1 MLKKMKQVFILTVFV
16 FTTIHSFA
24 LNDKVR
30 LGIVASPGITWAR
43 PMGKDL
49 LKGNP
54 HFGVDFG
61 LTAEYWFA
69 KNYGFVSGIMGGY
82 EGINV
87 RGRDYF
93 ENTTLGIKYQDVNE
107 RYIFNYLAIPVQFKL
122 KTNQIKDGKFNIWG
136 QVGFNINVIVSAR
149 ATFSNPVPTYDP
161 FSTTPFIAIEKE
173 NIMKKAND
181 VSLSIPGFRSGF
193 VDVRLV
199 AGGGFEYAFDDKTSL
214 VVGLVY
220 QNGFINS
227 VIDKDAK
234 KEAILMR
241 NMGLRVGV
249 LF

>member
-16 FTTIHSFA
+16 FATLHSFA
-24 LNDKVR
+24 LNEKLR
-30 LGIVASPGITWAR
+30 LGIVASPGVTWAK

-49 LKGNP
+49 LKGKP

-61 LTAEYWFA
+61 LNIEYWFA
-69 KNYGFVSGIMGGY
+69 KNYGFSSGILGGY

-93 ENTTLGIKYQDVNE
+93 ENTSLGVKFQDVNE

-122 KTNQIKDGKFNIWG
+122 KTNPIKDGKFTIWG
-136 QVGFNINVIVSAR
+136 QVGFNLNVTVSAR
-149 ATFSNPVPTYDP
+149 ATFSNPVPAHYP
-161 FSTTPFIAIEKE
+161 NITTPYITVEKE

-193 VDVRLV
+193 VDLRLA
-199 AGGGFEYAFDDKTSL
+199 AGGGFEYAFDEKTSL
-214 VVGLVY
+214 VVGFFY
-220 QNGFINS
+220 QNGFINA

-234 KEAILMR
+234 KEAILIR
-241 NMGLRVGV
+241 NMNLRVGV

>member
-16 FTTIHSFA
+16 FATIHSFA

-93 ENTTLGIKYQDVNE
+93 ENTILGIKYQDVNE
-107 RYIFNYLAIPVQFKL
+107 RYIFNYLSIPTQFKL
-122 KTNQIKDGKFNIWG
+122 KTNPIKDGKFTLWA
-136 QVGFNINVIVSAR
+136 QVGANVNFTVSAR
-149 ATFSNPVPTYDP
+149 ATFSNPIPAYYPTITAPYI
-161 FSTTPFIAIEKE
+161 SIEKE
-173 NIMKKAND
+173 NIMKKDND
-181 VSLSIPGFRSGF
+181 VTLSIPGFRTGF

-199 AGGGFEYAFDDKTSL
+199 AGGGFEYAFDERTSL
-214 VVGLVY
+214 VVGFVY
-220 QNGFINS
+220 QNGFINA
-227 VIDKDAK
+227 VTDKDAK
-234 KEAILMR
+234 KEAILIR
-241 NMGLRVGV
+241 NMNLRIGV